1 MSIVPKANSI
11 CQNKPMDPEEQKKL
25 AAIKS
30 MEFIEDDCVLGVG
43 TGSTVN
49 HLIEALPS
57 VKHKIEAVTSSS
69 EASTKLLEENGFRV
83 DDLSTVGSPDLY
95 IDGADEITKHF
106 HMIKGGGG
114 ALTREKIIA
123 EASRKFVCIIDE
135 SKLVDLL
142 GNFPL
147 PVEVIPMAKS
157 MVARRMTKLGGLPE
171 LRHGFITDNGNLILD
186 VHNLK
191 ILDPIDLE
199 NQINNIPGV
208 VTNGIVAKR
217 AANVMIIGNENGPKV
232 HIKS

>member
-1 MSIVPKANSI
+1 
-11 CQNKPMDPEEQKKL
+11 MDSEEQKKQ
-25 AAIKS
+25 AALKS
-30 MEFIEDDCVLGVG
+30 LEFINDDCILGVG

-57 VKHKIEAVTSSS
+57 VKNKIEAVTSSS

-83 DDLSTVGSPDLY
+83 DDLSSVGSPDVY
-95 IDGADEITKHF
+95 IDGADEITQHF

-123 EASRKFVCIIDE
+123 EASRKFVCIIDG

-142 GNFPL
+142 GKFPL

-157 MVARRMTKLGGLPE
+157 LVARELTKLGGLPE
-171 LRHGFITDNGNLILD
+171 LRHDFVTDNGNLILD

-191 ILDPIDLE
+191 ILDPVVTE
-199 NQINNIPGV
+199 SQINNIPGV
-208 VTNGIVAKR
+208 VTNGIFAKR
-217 AANVMIIGNENGPKV
+217 SANVMIIGNEQGPM
-232 HIKS
+232 IKIKN

>member
-1 MSIVPKANSI
+1 
-11 CQNKPMDPEEQKKL
+11 MDSEEQKKQ
-25 AAIKS
+25 AALKS
-30 MEFIEDDCVLGVG
+30 LEFINDDCILGVG

-57 VKHKIEAVTSSS
+57 VKNKIEAVTSSS

-83 DDLSTVGSPDLY
+83 DDLSSVGSPDVY
-95 IDGADEITKHF
+95 IDGADEITQHF

-123 EASRKFVCIIDE
+123 EASRKFVCIIDG

-142 GNFPL
+142 GKFPL

-157 MVARRMTKLGGLPE
+157 LVARELTKLGGLPE
-171 LRHGFITDNGNLILD
+171 LRHDFVTDNGNLILD

-191 ILDPIDLE
+191 ILDPVDTE
-199 NQINNIPGV
+199 SHINNIPGV
-208 VTNGIVAKR
+208 VTNGIFAKR
-217 AANVMIIGNENGPKV
+217 SANVMIIGNEQGPM
-232 HIKS
+232 IKIKN

>member
-1 MSIVPKANSI
+1 
-11 CQNKPMDPEEQKKL
+11 MDSEEQKKQ
-25 AAIKS
+25 AALKS
-30 MEFIEDDCVLGVG
+30 LEFINDDCILGVG

-57 VKHKIEAVTSSS
+57 VKNKIEAVTSSS

-83 DDLSTVGSPDLY
+83 DDLSSVGSPDVY
-95 IDGADEITKHF
+95 IDGADEITQHF

-123 EASRKFVCIIDE
+123 EASRKFVCIIDG

-142 GNFPL
+142 GKFPL

-157 MVARRMTKLGGLPE
+157 LVARELTKLGGLPE
-171 LRHGFITDNGNLILD
+171 LRHDFVTDNGNLILD

-191 ILDPIDLE
+191 ILDPVDIE
-199 NQINNIPGV
+199 SHINNIPGV
-208 VTNGIVAKR
+208 VTNGIFAKR
-217 AANVMIIGNENGPKV
+217 SANVMIIGNEQGPI
-232 HIKS
+232 IKIKD

>member
-1 MSIVPKANSI
+1 MN
-11 CQNKPMDPEEQKKL
+11 PEEQKKQ
-25 AAIKS
+25 AALKS
-30 MEFIEDDCVLGVG
+30 LEFINDDCILGVG

-57 VKHKIEAVTSSS
+57 VKNKIEAVTSSS

-83 DDLSTVGSPDLY
+83 DDLSSVGSPDVY
-95 IDGADEITKHF
+95 IDGADEITEHF

-123 EASRKFVCIIDE
+123 EASRQFVCIIDH

-142 GNFPL
+142 GKFPL

-157 MVARRMTKLGGLPE
+157 LVARELTKLGGLPE
-171 LRHGFITDNGNLILD
+171 LRHDFVTDNGNLILD

-191 ILDPIDLE
+191 ILDPVVTE
-199 NQINNIPGV
+199 SQINNIPGV
-208 VTNGIVAKR
+208 VTNGIFAKR
-217 AANVMIIGNENGPKV
+217 SADVMIIGNKQGPMVK
-232 HIKS
+232 IKN

>member
-1 MSIVPKANSI
+1 MN
-11 CQNKPMDPEEQKKL
+11 PEEQKKQ
-25 AAIKS
+25 AALKS
-30 MEFIEDDCVLGVG
+30 LEFINDDCILGVG

-57 VKHKIEAVTSSS
+57 VKNKIEAVTSSS

-83 DDLSTVGSPDLY
+83 DDLSSVGSPDVY
-95 IDGADEITKHF
+95 IDGADEITEHF

-123 EASRKFVCIIDE
+123 EASRQFVCIIDH

-142 GNFPL
+142 GKFPL

-157 MVARRMTKLGGLPE
+157 LVARELTKLGGLPE
-171 LRHGFITDNGNLILD
+171 LRHDFVTDNGNLILD

-191 ILDPIDLE
+191 ILDPVVTE
-199 NQINNIPGV
+199 SQINNIPGV
-208 VTNGIVAKR
+208 VTNGIFAKR
-217 AANVMIIGNENGPKV
+217 SADVMIIGNKQGPM
-232 HIKS
+232 IKIKN

>member
-1 MSIVPKANSI
+1 
-11 CQNKPMDPEEQKKL
+11 MDSEEQKKQ
-25 AAIKS
+25 AALKS
-30 MEFIEDDCVLGVG
+30 LEFINDDCILGVG

-57 VKHKIEAVTSSS
+57 VKNKIEAVTSSS

-83 DDLSTVGSPDLY
+83 DDLSSVGSPDVY
-95 IDGADEITKHF
+95 IDGADEITQHF

-123 EASRKFVCIIDE
+123 EASRKFVCIIDG

-142 GNFPL
+142 GKFPL

-157 MVARRMTKLGGLPE
+157 LVARELTKLGGLPE
-171 LRHGFITDNGNLILD
+171 LRHDFVTDNGNLILD

-191 ILDPIDLE
+191 ILDPVDIE
-199 NQINNIPGV
+199 SHINNIPGV
-208 VTNGIVAKR
+208 ITNGIFAKR
-217 AANVMIIGNENGPKV
+217 SANVMIIGNEQGPM
-232 HIKS
+232 IKIKN